1 MVKVNIDWLRRF
13 FPFEKGIP
21 KHDTIARVI
30 SRLSPKGLQD
40 SFVDWVQSI
49 ANLTD
54 REVIAIDGKKKDAL
68 MIEKQINQQSIWL
81 ALGLVAMELF

>member
-1 MVKVNIDWLRRF
+1 
-13 FPFEKGIP
+13 
-21 KHDTIARVI
+21 DTIARVI

-54 REVIAIDGKKKDAL
+54 GEVIAIDGKKRRSYDRK
-68 MIEKQINQQSIWL
+68 KNK
-81 ALGLVAMELF
+81 

>member
-1 MVKVNIDWLRRF
+1 M
-13 FPFEKGIP
+13 IP
-21 KHDTIARVI
+21 
-30 SRLSPKGLQD
+30 SPELSPKGLQD

-54 REVIAIDGKKKDAL
+54 GEVIAIDRKKVRRSYDRK
-68 MIEKQINQQSIWL
+68 KINQQSIWL